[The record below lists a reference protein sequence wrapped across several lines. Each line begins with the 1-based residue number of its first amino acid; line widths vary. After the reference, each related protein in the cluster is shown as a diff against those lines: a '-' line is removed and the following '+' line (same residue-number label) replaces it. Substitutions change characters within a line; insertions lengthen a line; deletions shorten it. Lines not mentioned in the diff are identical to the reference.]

1 MFETL
6 YKLYHQKN
14 TFHLFI
20 ISFIVFSI
28 LNIIENVIHY
38 NIGKTSNKKFEIF
51 KPDTNRL
58 EKNNNYNDYFCLVTR
73 ISNHVFLLDFT
84 KCFYFF
90 LFSIFLFFYF
100 SIFLFY
106 IFPCHF

>member
-14 TFHLFI
+14 NFHLFI

-38 NIGKTSNKKFEIF
+38 NIGKTSNKEFEF
-51 KPDTNRL
+51 SNP
-58 EKNNNYNDYFCLVTR
+58 TR
-73 ISNHVFLLDFT
+73 IDWKKIIITMIIFALLQGFLT
-84 KCFYFF
+84 MYFY
-90 LFSIFLFFYF
+90 
-100 SIFLFY
+100 
-106 IFPCHF
+106 

>member
-38 NIGKTSNKKFEIF
+38 NIGKTSNKEFEF
-51 KPDTNRL
+51 SNP
-58 EKNNNYNDYFCLVTR
+58 TR
-73 ISNHVFLLDFT
+73 IDWKKIIITMIIFALLQGLLT
-84 KCFYFF
+84 MYFY
-90 LFSIFLFFYF
+90 
-100 SIFLFY
+100 
-106 IFPCHF
+106 

>member
-20 ISFIVFSI
+20 ISFIVFAI

-38 NIGKTSNKKFEIF
+38 NIGKTSNHPLEIINPTPKDWKKIIITMIIF
-51 KPDTNRL
+51 ALLQGILTM
-58 EKNNNYNDYFCLVTR
+58 YF
-73 ISNHVFLLDFT
+73 
-84 KCFYFF
+84 Y
-90 LFSIFLFFYF
+90 
-100 SIFLFY
+100 
-106 IFPCHF
+106 

>member
-20 ISFIVFSI
+20 ISFIVFAI

-38 NIGKTSNKKFEIF
+38 NIGKTSNAEFEF
-51 KPDTNRL
+51 SNP
-58 EKNNNYNDYFCLVTR
+58 TR
-73 ISNHVFLLDFT
+73 IDWKKIIITMIIFALLQGFLT
-84 KCFYFF
+84 MYFY
-90 LFSIFLFFYF
+90 
-100 SIFLFY
+100 
-106 IFPCHF
+106 

>member
-20 ISFIVFSI
+20 ISFIVFAL

-38 NIGKTSNKKFEIF
+38 NIGKTSNTDFEFSNPTLIDWKKIIVTMIIF
-51 KPDTNRL
+51 ALLQGFLTM
-58 EKNNNYNDYFCLVTR
+58 YF
-73 ISNHVFLLDFT
+73 
-84 KCFYFF
+84 Y
-90 LFSIFLFFYF
+90 
-100 SIFLFY
+100 
-106 IFPCHF
+106 

>member
-20 ISFIVFSI
+20 ISFIIFTI

-38 NIGKTSNKKFEIF
+38 NIGKTSNAEFEFSNPTIIDWKKIIVTMIIF
-51 KPDTNRL
+51 ALLQAFLTM
-58 EKNNNYNDYFCLVTR
+58 YF
-73 ISNHVFLLDFT
+73 
-84 KCFYFF
+84 Y
-90 LFSIFLFFYF
+90 
-100 SIFLFY
+100 
-106 IFPCHF
+106 

>member
-38 NIGKTSNKKFEIF
+38 NIGKTSNKEFEF
-51 KPDTNRL
+51 SNP
-58 EKNNNYNDYFCLVTR
+58 TR
-73 ISNHVFLLDFT
+73 IDWKKIIITMVIFALLQGLLT
-84 KCFYFF
+84 MYFY
-90 LFSIFLFFYF
+90 
-100 SIFLFY
+100 
-106 IFPCHF
+106 

>member
-38 NIGKTSNKKFEIF
+38 NIGKTSNKEFEF
-51 KPDTNRL
+51 SNP
-58 EKNNNYNDYFCLVTR
+58 TR
-73 ISNHVFLLDFT
+73 IDWKKIIITMVIFALLQGFLT
-84 KCFYFF
+84 MYFY
-90 LFSIFLFFYF
+90 
-100 SIFLFY
+100 
-106 IFPCHF
+106 

>member
-20 ISFIVFSI
+20 ISFIVFAV

-38 NIGKTSNKKFEIF
+38 NIGKTSNKEFEF
-51 KPDTNRL
+51 SNP
-58 EKNNNYNDYFCLVTR
+58 TR
-73 ISNHVFLLDFT
+73 IDWKKIIITMIIFALLQGFLT
-84 KCFYFF
+84 MYFY
-90 LFSIFLFFYF
+90 
-100 SIFLFY
+100 
-106 IFPCHF
+106 